1 VYIGAGDVERVAKFF
16 RSALVYA
23 TCPSTARAYQPAPLW
38 APLLRLCQGRL
49 HDVHEWDGKLFPKLV
64 DKKVRRVARYG
75 QQVRAPIGEREEIN
89 LSSAHYLSWMSER

>member
-1 VYIGAGDVERVAKFF
+1 MLLARVP
-16 RSALVYA
+16 LVP
-23 TCPSTARAYQPAPLW
+23 TSQVPSGP
-38 APLLRLCQGRL
+38 PLLRLCQGRL